1 MKRFIYSF
9 VLLSVSFFTY
19 AQDPNFASPINIPII
34 LNGNFGEIRGNHFH
48 AGIDIKTNGTTGLPV
63 SSIQNGFISRISVSA
78 NGYGN
83 AIYID
88 HPSGY
93 TSVYGHLNK
102 FSPAIEKW
110 VREQQYENKTFEVN
124 LEPLKDQFILNKG
137 ERFAF
142 SGNSGSSGG
151 PHLHFELRKTEI
163 QHPVNPLLM
172 GYNVK
177 DESKP
182 VVENLFVYPLSDE
195 SNIQNSN
202 KKQKFSLVL
211 MNGSY
216 HIKGSVETLNG
227 WGDLGFGVDAKDY
240 LDGNW
245 SKCGIYKLE
254 LWIDTLLINTFIID
268 ELDYDKMRQ
277 MNSHID
283 YEEFIKTQKK
293 VHKTFI
299 EPGNK
304 LAIYKN
310 PINRGVFNFTD
321 GQKHKVKIV
330 LFDVQMNKSDIVFY
344 IKSTNKISFQKEE
357 YTTLFRYDRSNEFEN
372 DEVKLELPEEALFTD
387 LKFNYRLIPGNSK
400 ICSNIH
406 HLHKNLVPMNKYA
419 QIKIKPTSL
428 PEKLRDKAL
437 LAVIDIPSNSL
448 SSLGGEYS
456 FGWVKS
462 NTRVFGDI
470 CVVVDTL
477 APKITPL
484 SIAENKTLSEA
495 GQLRFRIKDNLSGIK
510 KYDGFIDDNWVLF
523 EYDAK
528 NNLITYRFD
537 EHINKG
543 KQHDIKVI
551 VSDQKENSNEYN
563 ASFFY

>member
-124 LEPLKDQFILNKG
+124 LEPLKDQFILKKG

-543 KQHDIKVI
+543 EQHDIKVI